1 MSPRRRRSRS
11 GFPIAVAI
19 AILVAI
25 FASRSAYTAQIAQAE
40 ATRAA
45 QPVAGGTMPG
55 PTAAELAAAEPAAVP
70 VAGAG
75 RGFASRQGLVEH
87 FMKHGAQFPGLDMSG
102 YLRAA
107 QTLRDAPAGANVLEA
122 TRADGVISRFDR
134 QSGAFIAVN
143 RDGTIR
149 TFFRP
154 NDGERYFRRQ
164 AARPPGRGP

>member
-40 ATRAA
+40 ARRAA
-45 QPVAGGTMPG
+45 KAA
-55 PTAAELAAAEPAAVP
+55 PTLAVDGAVTSTPAAAPERASGR
-70 VAGAG
+70 GAS
-75 RGFASRQGLVEH
+75 RGFASRQGLLDH
-87 FMKHGAQFPGLDMSG
+87 FEKHGSEFPGLDMAA

-107 QTLRDAPAGANVLEA
+107 QSLRDAPATGTILELR
-122 TRADGVISRFDR
+122 RADGVLTRFDKA
-134 QSGAFIAVN
+134 SGAFIAVN

-164 AARPPGRGP
+164 AARPPARAP